1 MPQPLRVHGWYPTP
15 RQRPAKRTASRAI
28 GGHFSGCLGHRDPGS
43 SLLGLAVPFLG
54 FKSSRTSHPYPGISR
69 WTDAWRYSP
78 KKTCLPENSRLPAHK
93 RGVLIVRKRNRVP
106 RRISVNSKTRSQAA
120 RLYRLRPGGHGAHWG
135 LGASSR
141 ALSRRCMGNLQQTL
155 LLGVGGFPGRTGE
168 NVGPHPG
175 PRPSPPVSDISPR
188 PPGSLWSNDAG
199 HLSLFPE
206 TIALTATSGPLTAL
220 PPGWTARVPQC
231 FTRPCR
237 TEAQVLEGPGAVRF
251 RVPRGHAVGPHPA
264 GATPLR

>member
-1 MPQPLRVHGWYPTP
+1 MPQPLRVHGWCPAP
-15 RQRPAKRTASRAI
+15 RQRPARRTASRAI
-28 GGHFSGCLGHRDPGS
+28 GGHFSGCLSHRDPGS

-54 FKSSRTSHPYPGISR
+54 FKSSRTSHPHPGISR

-93 RGVLIVRKRNRVP
+93 RGVLILRKRNRVP

-155 LLGVGGFPGRTGE
+155 LLGVGR
-168 NVGPHPG
+168 
-175 PRPSPPVSDISPR
+175 
-188 PPGSLWSNDAG
+188 L
-199 HLSLFPE
+199 
-206 TIALTATSGPLTAL
+206 
-220 PPGWTARVPQC
+220 
-231 FTRPCR
+231 
-237 TEAQVLEGPGAVRF
+237 PGAHGREHGST
-251 RVPRGHAVGPHPA
+251 P
-264 GATPLR
+264 GAATLSACL